1 MRGVF
6 GLILAFVFALP
17 ALAQFGFY
25 RGTPSV
31 AGRTFGHGFGN
42 VVFPGTG
49 GPSRFS
55 ITDPSFASRV
65 SGIVSGYRPYTG
77 APSGSYYGQQRGGYV
92 PVAYPVYIGGY
103 GGYPDYP
110 QQPAPN
116 ITIINNPPQQTTPQ
130 VVINQSFGAEYAKPP
145 KQESTSG
152 EQGVRYY
159 QAPVPEPPARE
170 VSPEQDSKP
179 TVYLIAFKDS
189 TVRAALGYWIEG
201 DTLHYVTTKG
211 RPNKASLDLVDEEL
225 SEQLNRERSVE
236 FELSSAR

>member
-1 MRGVF
+1 MRGVL
-6 GLILAFVFALP
+6 GITLAFFFALP

-25 RGTPSV
+25 RGSPSV
-31 AGRTFGHGFGN
+31 AGRSFGHGFGN

-65 SGIVSGYRPYTG
+65 GGIVSGYRPYTG
-77 APSGSYYGQQRGGYV
+77 APAGRSFGRGGYV

-103 GGYPDYP
+103 GGYPDHP
-110 QQPAPN
+110 EQPPAN
-116 ITIINNPPQQTTPQ
+116 ITIVNNPPQQTAPQ
-130 VVINQSFGAEYAKPP
+130 IVINQNFGAEYAKPGT
-145 KQESTSG
+145 QGSTGG
-152 EQGVRYY
+152 EQGIRYY
-159 QAPVPEPPARE
+159 QAPVPEPPAR
-170 VSPEQDSKP
+170 VASPEEDSKP

-211 RPNKASLDLVDEEL
+211 RPNKASLDLVDEDL
-225 SEQLNRERSVE
+225 SLQLNRERSVE